1 MSKKIKCL
9 VWDLDNTLWN
19 GILLED
25 GGVSLK
31 EGIVD
36 ILKELDKRGILL
48 SISSKNDYDETM
60 KKLREFGIEE
70 YFIYPQI
77 GWSNKA
83 DAIKEI
89 ASALNIGLDT
99 FAFIDDQPS
108 EREEV
113 AFSLPQ
119 VMTVDAADYK
129 SLPDMERLT
138 PKYITEDSRI
148 RRKMY
153 QADLERKNVESS
165 FKGSSEEF
173 LASLGMELTVAPVAK
188 GDLERVEE
196 LTIRTNQL
204 NSTGVTYSFEELE
217 GFITSPSHVFLI
229 AELKDKFGSY
239 GKIGLVLLE
248 EAGDELWIR
257 LLLMS
262 CRVMT
267 RGIGSALLVHIIKLA
282 ESRGKRLLADFAD
295 TGRNRVM
302 YITYKLMGFEEAET
316 DDSSEDSAEEDNRS
330 APDCKGIS
338 EEDNRSAPDCKG
350 ISEEDNRSAPDY
362 KGISEE
368 DNRSVLEYK
377 GSSDREYPPYLKLVL
392 K

>member
-9 VWDLDNTLWN
+9 VWDLDNTLWD
-19 GILLED
+19 GTLLED
-25 GGVSLK
+25 GNVSLK
-31 EGIVD
+31 DGVSD
-36 ILKELDKRGILL
+36 ILKELDRRGILL
-48 SISSKNDYDETM
+48 SISSKNDYDDAMT
-60 KKLREFGIEE
+60 KLREFGIEE
-70 YFIYPQI
+70 YFIYPRI
-77 GWSNKA
+77 GWDNKA
-83 DAIKEI
+83 DVIKEI
-89 ASALNIGLDT
+89 AAALNIGLDT

-113 AFSLPQ
+113 AFVLPQ
-119 VMTVDAADYK
+119 VMVLDAADYK
-129 SLPDMERLT
+129 KIPDMERFT
-138 PKYITEDSRI
+138 PKYITEDSRM

-153 QADLERKNVESS
+153 QADLERKKVESG

-173 LASLGMELTVAPVAK
+173 LASLGMELTVAPVEK

-217 GFITSPSHVFLI
+217 GFISSPSHIFLI
-229 AELKDKFGSY
+229 AELKDKFGTY

-282 ESRGKRLLADFAD
+282 ESRGKKLLADFAD

-302 YITYKLMGFEEAET
+302 YITYKLMGFEETAT
-316 DDSSEDSAEEDNRS
+316 GADDEEGS
-330 APDCKGIS
+330 
-338 EEDNRSAPDCKG
+338 
-350 ISEEDNRSAPDY
+350 
-362 KGISEE
+362 
-368 DNRSVLEYK
+368 RSVLEYK
-377 GSSDREYPPYLKLVL
+377 GETDREYPPYLKIIF

>member
-1 MSKKIKCL
+1 MTKNIKCL

-25 GGVSLK
+25 GNVSLR
-31 EGIVD
+31 EGIPD
-36 ILKELDKRGILL
+36 ILAELDKRGILL
-48 SISSKNDYDETM
+48 SIASKNDHDDAM
-60 KKLREFGIEE
+60 KKLRELGIEE

-77 GWSNKA
+77 SWSNKA
-83 DAIKEI
+83 DTIREI

-99 FAFIDDQPS
+99 FAFIDDQLS

-113 AFSLPQ
+113 MFALPQ
-119 VMTVDAADYK
+119 VMTIDAADYK
-129 SLPDMERLT
+129 CLPEMERLT
-138 PKYITEDSRI
+138 TKYVTEDSRM

-153 QADLERKNVESS
+153 QADLTRRNAESS
-165 FKGSSEEF
+165 FKGSNEEF
-173 LASLGMELTVAPVAK
+173 LASLGMELTVANVSK

-196 LTIRTNQL
+196 LTIRTSQL
-204 NSTGVTYSFEELE
+204 NSTGVTYSFDELE
-217 GFITSPSHVFLI
+217 GFIASPSHIFLI

-239 GKIGLVLLE
+239 GKIGLALLE
-248 EAGDELWIR
+248 EVGDELWIR

-267 RGIGSALLVHIIKLA
+267 RGIGSALLVHIVKLA
-282 ESRGKRLLADFAD
+282 GSRGKRLVADFAD

-316 DDSSEDSAEEDNRS
+316 DDSPGENSSREDSSGEGGPGESSSRES
-330 APDCKGIS
+330 S
-338 EEDNRSAPDCKG
+338 
-350 ISEEDNRSAPDY
+350 
-362 KGISEE
+362 
-368 DNRSVLEYK
+368 RSVLEYTG
-377 GSSDREYPPYLKLVL
+377 GSDKEYPTYLKLIF

>member
-19 GILLED
+19 GTLLED
-25 GGVSLK
+25 GEVSLR
-31 EGIVD
+31 EGIVE
-36 ILKELDKRGILL
+36 ILKELDRRGILL
-48 SISSKNDYDETM
+48 SISSKNDYDDTM
-60 KKLREFGIEE
+60 KKLCEFGIQD

-77 GWSNKA
+77 GWGNKA
-83 DAIKEI
+83 DAIKDI

-113 AFSLPQ
+113 AFALPQ
-119 VMTVDAADYK
+119 VMIIDAADYK
-129 SLPDMERLT
+129 SLPDMERFT
-138 PKYITEDSRI
+138 PKYITEDSRM
-148 RRKMY
+148 RRRMY
-153 QADLERKNVESS
+153 QADLERKKVESG
-165 FKGSSEEF
+165 FKGSNEEF
-173 LASLGMELTVAPVAK
+173 LASLGMELTVSPVAK

-217 GFITSPSHVFLI
+217 GFISSPSHIFLI
-229 AELKDKFGSY
+229 AELRDKFGTY

-248 EAGDELWIR
+248 ETEDGLWIR

-282 ESRGKRLLADFAD
+282 QSRGKRLFADFAD

-316 DDSSEDSAEEDNRS
+316 DNKPEES
-330 APDCKGIS
+330 
-338 EEDNRSAPDCKG
+338 
-350 ISEEDNRSAPDY
+350 
-362 KGISEE
+362 
-368 DNRSVLEYK
+368 NRSVLEYK
-377 GSSDREYPPYLKLVL
+377 GGSDREYPSYLKLNF

>member
-9 VWDLDNTLWN
+9 VWDLDNTLWD

-25 GGVSLK
+25 GDVVLR
-31 EGIVD
+31 EGITD
-36 ILKELDKRGILL
+36 ILKELDRRGILL
-48 SISSKNDYDETM
+48 SIASKNNREDALE
-60 KKLREFGIEE
+60 KLREFGIDE

-77 GWSNKA
+77 GWGSKA
-83 DAIKEI
+83 DSISEI
-89 ASALNIGLDT
+89 AASLNISTDT

-113 AFSLPQ
+113 KFVLPE
-119 VMTVDAADYK
+119 VMTIDAAEYK
-129 SLPDMERLT
+129 NLLQMERFI
-138 PKYITEDSRI
+138 PRFITEDSRM

-173 LASLGMELTVAPVAK
+173 LATLGMELTVAPVMK

-196 LTIRTNQL
+196 LTVRTKQL
-204 NSTGVTYSFEELE
+204 NSTGVTYSFEEL
-217 GFITSPSHVFLI
+217 GNFITSKNHIFLI
-229 AELKDKFGSY
+229 AELKDKFGPY

-248 EAGDELWIR
+248 ETEDELRIK

-267 RGIGSALLVHIIKLA
+267 RGIGSALLVHVIRLA
-282 ESRGKRLLADFAD
+282 SERDKRLVADFID

-302 YITYKLMGFEEAET
+302 YITYKLMGFEEAGT
-316 DDSSEDSAEEDNRS
+316 DESSEGGDMIELVYR
-330 APDCKGIS
+330 
-338 EEDNRSAPDCKG
+338 
-350 ISEEDNRSAPDY
+350 
-362 KGISEE
+362 
-368 DNRSVLEYK
+368 
-377 GSSDREYPPYLKLVL
+377 GSGEKQYPSYLKFIV